1 MPAGAE
7 RIVGAVYAKIRAAHH
22 RVSTFALR
30 AELRARGAS
39 IHPSAV
45 LGRFHFVGDPALLT
59 IGERAI
65 VNNGVLLNAVAPLVI
80 GADASISNFAQ
91 VHPGYLRAEGRPREH
106 GYAPVTIGDN
116 AWIAS
121 GAIVSAGVTIGAN
134 AIVGAGAVVTRDVEP
149 DVLVGGV
156 PARVIRRLDR

>member
-1 MPAGAE
+1 MWSAVESITG
-7 RIVGAVYAKIRAAHH
+7 VVYAKVKATQYRT
-22 RVSTFALR
+22 VTFALR
-30 AELRARGAS
+30 AELRSRGAS
-39 IHPSAV
+39 IDPSAF

-80 GADASISNFAQ
+80 GDDASISNFAQ
-91 VHPGYLRAEGRPREH
+91 IHTGYLRPEGRPREH
-106 GYAPVTIGDN
+106 GYAPVTIGEN

-121 GAIVSAGVTIGAN
+121 GAIISAGVTVGAN
-134 AIVGAGAVVTRDVEP
+134 SIVGAGAVVTRDVEP

-156 PARVIRRLDR
+156 PARVIRRLGE

>member
-1 MPAGAE
+1 MASGVDRLAA
-7 RIVGAVYAKIRAAHH
+7 AVYASMKAVRY
-22 RVSTFALR
+22 RTLTFALR
-30 AELRARGAS
+30 AELRAGGAS
-39 IHPSAV
+39 IHPTAV

-59 IGERAI
+59 IGEGAV
-65 VNNGVLLNAVAPLVI
+65 VNDRVLLNAVAPLVI
-80 GADASISNFAQ
+80 GDHASISNLAQ
-91 VHPGYLRAEGRPREH
+91 VHTGYLRPEGRPREH

-121 GAIVSAGVTIGAN
+121 GAIVSAGVTVGAN

-156 PARVIRRLDR
+156 PARFIRRLDG